1 MGCRAAL
8 RVGAYGVVRRADEGT
23 GAWIEDGPGNGD
35 ARSRTHL
42 HPFPPATLG
51 FSCACSATPSGYAPR
66 PRAGPPDVPFR
77 EIFGSKGWREKITS
91 NGVFWVLQEEKNTSR
106 TQVGNFFGVHFV
118 T

>member
-66 PRAGPPDVPFR
+66 PRAGLRAAGTAGCAFSRD
-77 EIFGSKGWREKITS
+77 
-91 NGVFWVLQEEKNTSR
+91 FWE
-106 TQVGNFFGVHFV
+106 
-118 T
+118 